1 MYFLKPIAIG
11 LAILLVVITSITVAF
26 ISYKQV
32 SAEYHAEAKCIASLV
47 ASGIERKDIIV
58 SSGKCSVKQ

>member
-11 LAILLVVITSITVAF
+11 LATLLVITASITVAL
-26 ISYKQV
+26 ISYEQA
-32 SAEYHAEAKCIASLV
+32 SAEYQAESKCIASLI
-47 ASGIERKDIIV
+47 ASGIERKDIVV

>member
-11 LAILLVVITSITVAF
+11 LATLLAVMTSITVTLL
-26 ISYKQV
+26 SYEQA
-32 SAEYHAEAKCIASLV
+32 SAEYRAETKCIASHI

>member
-32 SAEYHAEAKCIASLV
+32 SAEYHAETKCIASYI

>member
-1 MYFLKPIAIG
+1 MYFLKLFAIRV
-11 LAILLVVITSITVAF
+11 AILLVITTSISVAL
-26 ISYKQV
+26 ISYEQA
-32 SAEYHAEAKCIASLV
+32 SAEYHAEAKCIASHI

>member
-11 LAILLVVITSITVAF
+11 LATLLVITTSITVAL
-26 ISYKQV
+26 ISYKQA
-32 SAEYHAEAKCIASLV
+32 STEYHAEAKCIASHI
-47 ASGIERKDIIV
+47 ASDIERKDIIV

>member
-1 MYFLKPIAIG
+1 MYFRKPIAIG
-11 LAILLVVITSITVAF
+11 LATLLIIATSIALAL
-26 ISYKQV
+26 ISYEQT
-32 SAEYHAEAKCIASLV
+32 SAEHRAEAKCIASHI

>member
-11 LAILLVVITSITVAF
+11 LATLLVITTSITVAR
-26 ISYKQV
+26 ISYEQA
-32 SAEYHAEAKCIASLV
+32 SAEYHAEAKCIASHI

>member
-11 LAILLVVITSITVAF
+11 LATILVITISIAVAL
-26 ISYKQV
+26 ISYEQT
-32 SAEYHAEAKCIASLV
+32 STEYRAEAKCIASYI

>member
-1 MYFLKPIAIG
+1 MYLLKPIAIG
-11 LAILLVVITSITVAF
+11 LATLLVVMTSITVTLL
-26 ISYKQV
+26 SYEQA
-32 SAEYHAEAKCIASLV
+32 SAEYRAETKCIASYI

>member
-1 MYFLKPIAIG
+1 MHFLKPIAIG
-11 LAILLVVITSITVAF
+11 LATILIIATSITVAL
-26 ISYKQV
+26 ISYEQA
-32 SAEYHAEAKCIASLV
+32 SAEYHAEAKCIASYI

>member
-11 LAILLVVITSITVAF
+11 LATLLAVMTSITVAF
-26 ISYKQV
+26 ISYEQA
-32 SAEYHAEAKCIASLV
+32 SAEYHAEAKCIASHI

>member
-11 LAILLVVITSITVAF
+11 LATLLVVITSIVVALV
-26 ISYKQV
+26 SYEQA
-32 SAEYHAEAKCIASLV
+32 SAEYQAEAKCIASHI

>member
-11 LAILLVVITSITVAF
+11 LATLLVVMTSITVALT
-26 ISYKQV
+26 SYEQA
-32 SAEYHAEAKCIASLV
+32 SAEYRAETKCIASHI
-47 ASGIERKDIIV
+47 ANGIERKDIIV